1 MLSDIAEI
9 ISGGQYREATLVAYD
24 DTINVG
30 IIVNARY
37 LSPQQISRPI
47 YYSLT

>member
-9 ISGGQYREATLVAYD
+9 IILGGQYREATFVAYN

-37 LSPQQISRPI
+37 LCRHNKSAE
-47 YYSLT
+47 LN